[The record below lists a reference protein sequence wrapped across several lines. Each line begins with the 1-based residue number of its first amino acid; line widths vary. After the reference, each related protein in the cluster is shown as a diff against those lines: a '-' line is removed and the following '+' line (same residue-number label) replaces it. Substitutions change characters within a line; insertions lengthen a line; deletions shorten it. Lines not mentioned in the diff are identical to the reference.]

1 MSGRGTAPGRAA
13 RIAAYAALPLL
24 YLLRN
29 DLWFWD
35 DPSRL
40 LGLPVGLSYHILFS
54 AAVVLVMWFLVR
66 VAWPG
71 DALERLAG
79 AGAPAAENGGA
90 GDPGDHGGRAAGTAR
105 TEEAG

>member
-1 MSGRGTAPGRAA
+1 MSGRGTAPKRAA

-54 AAVVLVMWFLVR
+54 AAVVLVMWLLVR

-79 AGAPAAENGGA
+79 TGAPVAENGGA
-90 GDPGDHGGRAAGTAR
+90 GDPGGRAAGTAR
-105 TEEAG
+105 PEKAG